1 MNQYQLRDVVSGQL
15 RHSENVTRSDMQF
28 ARAPIY
34 VQEEQVVDDEF
45 SEMVMNTADRIVN
58 IIWNTKIQKYHET
71 VK

>member
-1 MNQYQLRDVVSGQL
+1 MNQSQLSDVVSGQL
-15 RHSENVTRSDMQF
+15 SHSENVTRSDMQF
-28 ARAPIY
+28 ARTPIY
-34 VQEEQVVDDEF
+34 VQEEQVVDGEF